1 MAPPSYDDPESIQ
14 REEARQ
20 ELIGRGGRGGHGTEA
35 YTVIGVVVALVAVA
49 IAVESID
56 SWAQWV
62 VLGAICLTVIGF
74 MIALS
79 PNRRG
84 Y

>member
-1 MAPPSYDDPESIQ
+1 MMSPGYDDPRSIQ

-20 ELIGRGGRGGHGTEA
+20 ELIGRGGKGGHGTEA
-35 YTVIGVVVALVAVA
+35 FTVIGVVVALVAVA
-49 IAVESID
+49 IAIETID

-79 PNRRG
+79 PKRRG

>member
-1 MAPPSYDDPESIQ
+1 M
-14 REEARQ
+14 
-20 ELIGRGGRGGHGTEA
+20 
-35 YTVIGVVVALVAVA
+35 IGVVVALVAVA
-49 IAVESID
+49 IAIETID

-62 VLGAICLTVIGF
+62 VLGAICLTVVGF

>member
-1 MAPPSYDDPESIQ
+1 MTPPEADEPAGIQ

-20 ELIGRGGRGGHGTEA
+20 ELYGHGSAGGTGTEI
-35 YTVIGVVVALVAVA
+35 YNVVALIVAVVGGA

-62 VLGAICLTVIGF
+62 VLAAIIVTVAGF
-74 MIALS
+74 MIAIS
-79 PNRRG
+79 PNRKA
-84 Y
+84 